1 MTAALPLS
9 AADATSVRATAPLSA
24 RRKAAII
31 VHLVLSGGGRL
42 SLAALPPDMQRDLTV
57 QIGALRHVDR
67 ETLDLVIG
75 EFITRIE
82 QTGLART
89 GGFEGALSLL
99 DGSLD
104 PQVVD
109 NMRKEGGIRKAGD
122 PWDTVTGL
130 AAERLLPVLEE
141 ESIEVSAVLLSKLP
155 VSRAAELLGM
165 IPGDQARR
173 ITYAIS
179 LTGAVTPDAV
189 ARIGQ
194 ALAAR
199 FDSIPPRA
207 FDDGPVERVGA
218 ILNFSPANTRDTVL
232 EGLEKQDSEFATRVR
247 KAIFTFENIPDRVDP
262 RDVPKIIR
270 GLSPETLSAALSAA
284 SASGMETSSDFILNN
299 ISKRMADS
307 IRDEIQE
314 NGPVTGKD
322 GEAAIAELV
331 TEIRALETAGEIFFV
346 AQDD

>member
-1 MTAALPLS
+1 
-9 AADATSVRATAPLSA
+9 
-24 RRKAAII
+24 
-31 VHLVLSGGGRL
+31 
-42 SLAALPPDMQRDLTV
+42 
-57 QIGALRHVDR
+57 
-67 ETLDLVIG
+67 
-75 EFITRIE
+75 
-82 QTGLART
+82 
-89 GGFEGALSLL
+89 
-99 DGSLD
+99 
-104 PQVVD
+104 
-109 NMRKEGGIRKAGD
+109 
-122 PWDTVTGL
+122 VTGL
-130 AAERLLPVLEE
+130 AAERLLPVLED
-141 ESIEVSAVLLSKLP
+141 ESIDVSAVLLSKQP

-165 IPGDQARR
+165 VPGDQARR

-207 FDDGPVERVGA
+207 FNDGPVERVGA

-299 ISKRMADS
+299 ISKRMADA

-322 GEAAIAELV
+322 GDAAIAELV

-346 AQDD
+346 APDD